1 MAADVVPALQE
12 EITRSFQNGVMR
24 DRRALQVSKRIRD
37 GTATFTDAHDYAESL
52 GENLSRA
59 LVRTLTPEKL
69 PNGTLYYNIARR
81 TVVPALKNNYKLVNE
96 VARDIQEIIDQETGI
111 GLKAVTAD
119 FPENRIRGLI
129 DKMTE
134 DGITIERALKWLEEP
149 IVNNSESFADDF
161 IRANAKFRND
171 VGLRSTITRIVAAGC
186 CPWCEEKAGIYDY
199 DKAPDDIY
207 QRHEYC
213 RCTVTYQ
220 SGRTSQDVW
229 SKRTWESSKEEIDR
243 RKSIGQQATKTS
255 QERINEIRQLQRDDV
270 IRDFASQT
278 GYSRRTAA
286 ASTRNKDP
294 AQVQA
299 DIQRIMERRRKIG
312 R

>member
-12 EITRSFQNGVMR
+12 EITRSFQNGLMR
-24 DRRALQVSKRIRD
+24 DRRAMQVSKRIRD

-96 VARDIQEIIDQETGI
+96 VARDIQEIADQETGV

-119 FPENRIRGLI
+119 FPESRIRGLI

-134 DGITIERALKWLEEP
+134 DEITYEDVVKWLQEP
-149 IVNNSESFADDF
+149 IINNSEAFADDF
-161 IRANAKFRND
+161 VHANAKFRND
-171 VGLRSTITRIVAAGC
+171 VGLKSTITRIVSPGC
-186 CPWCEEKAGIYDY
+186 CPWCEEKAGTYDY

-207 QRHEYC
+207 ARHERC

-229 SKRTWESSKEEIDR
+229 SKRTWESSPEEIDR
-243 RKSIGQQATKTS
+243 RKSTGQQATKTS
-255 QERINEIRQLQRDDV
+255 QERINEIRQLQRDE
-270 IRDFASQT
+270 IISDFASRT

-299 DIQRIMERRRKIG
+299 DIQRIIERRRKTG

>member
-12 EITRSFQNGVMR
+12 EITRSFQNGLMR
-24 DRRALQVSKRIRD
+24 DRRAMQVSKRIRD
-37 GTATFTDAHDYAESL
+37 GTANFTDAHTYAESL

-59 LVRTLTPEKL
+59 LVRTLTPDNL

-96 VARDIQEIIDQETGI
+96 VARDIQEIADQETGV

-119 FPENRIRGLI
+119 FPESRIRGLI

-134 DGITIERALKWLEEP
+134 DEITYEDVVKWLQEP
-149 IVNNSESFADDF
+149 IINNSEAFADDF
-161 IRANAKFRND
+161 VHANAKFRND
-171 VGLRSTITRIVAAGC
+171 VGLKSTITRIVAPGC
-186 CPWCEEKAGIYDY
+186 CPWCEEKAGTYDY

-207 QRHEYC
+207 ARHERC

-229 SKRTWESSKEEIDR
+229 SKRTWESSPEEIDR
-243 RKSIGQQATKTS
+243 RKSTGQQATKTS

-270 IRDFASQT
+270 ISDFASRT
-278 GYSRRTAA
+278 GYSRRAAA

-294 AQVQA
+294 AQVEA
-299 DIQRIMERRRKIG
+299 EINRIIERRKSIG